1 MRFPKLAA
9 IYKSWPTLRIMRPNT
24 PAPLVAADEV
34 GMVVSNPKVV
44 NGCDLQRGLDRVD
57 AEQLSIVR
65 DELIAHL

>member
-1 MRFPKLAA
+1 MRFVGKSENGKKRSSDGSESRLLAKIKMA
-9 IYKSWPTLRIMRPNT
+9 FTERSL
-24 PAPLVAADEV
+24 
-34 GMVVSNPKVV
+34 